1 MVDLEAPDATILL
14 IHDDELADVREML
27 DELGLGFEEST
38 PLRTSSEDYLNAT
51 IVISG
56 PRFLL
61 DPTQAGD
68 PGGAVRIAIVES
80 TSKTLRTML
89 SRSGIEW
96 LVRRPFHPAALR
108 LLLLHC
114 IYQGPEKRSA
124 ARVSIGAAIRYQ
136 SGWSKRGALLAEISA
151 RDCRILAPRP
161 VPVGKPLKLRLPLEL
176 AGRPPLVL
184 DGRVVRTAKEGD
196 GAHEV
201 CVLFDPLGLD
211 ENLRLKELV
220 EAHSQG
226 PAMLEGP
233 DQRLTRNRPRDPD
246 ASARVVRS
254 VIHCGG
260 REPRGEDSEKA
271 TVEASEKATA
281 ETSEEAAVEAFE
293 KAWIE
298 ASEKAAVKTS
308 EKAVVEASEKAAVKT
323 SKKATVETSEE
334 AALETSEKA
343 AVEAFE
349 KATVE
354 AFEKA
359 WVEASEKAIVETPE
373 RAAVETSEGATEE
386 RRADPRHAFHRRVI
400 ALGEQATRVLV
411 GRDLSLRGMRVD
423 PSPNLRLDQDL
434 QIAIHVP
441 GSDTPLVFDVHVDRD
456 DGERGMVLGFRN
468 LSRSAAAYLED
479 VLGELPGL
487 QTTSSA
493 DGPGVAHVVSEIVTS
508 D

>member
-1 MVDLEAPDATILL
+1 MMDLEAPDATILL

-38 PLRTSSEDYLNAT
+38 PLRTSSEDYRNAK

-61 DPTQAGD
+61 DPAQAGD
-68 PGGAVRIAIVES
+68 PGGAVRIAIIES

-124 ARVSIGAAIRYQ
+124 TRVSIGAAIRYQ

-211 ENLRLKELV
+211 ENRRLKELV
-220 EAHSQG
+220 EAHSRG
-226 PAMLEGP
+226 PAMLEGS
-233 DQRLTRNRPRDPD
+233 DQRLTRDRPRDPD
-246 ASARVVRS
+246 ASAREVRS

-260 REPRGEDSEKA
+260 REPGGEDSEKA
-271 TVEASEKATA
+271 TVEASEKATV

-349 KATVE
+349 R
-354 AFEKA
+354 A

-411 GRDLSLRGMRVD
+411 GRDLSLRSMRVD

-441 GSDTPLVFDVHVDRD
+441 GGDTPLVFDVHVDRD

>member
-14 IHDDELADVREML
+14 IHDDELADVRETL
-27 DELGLGFEEST
+27 DELGLGFKEST
-38 PLRTSSEDYLNAT
+38 PLRTSSEDYLNAK

-61 DPTQAGD
+61 DPAQAGD
-68 PGGAVRIAIVES
+68 PGGAVRIAIIES

-124 ARVSIGAAIRYQ
+124 TRVSIGAAIRYQ

-161 VPVGKPLKLRLPLEL
+161 VPVGTPLKLRLPLEL

-233 DQRLTRNRPRDPD
+233 DQRLTRNPSRDPD

-298 ASEKAAVKTS
+298 ASEEAA
-308 EKAVVEASEKAAVKT
+308 VEASEKAAVEASEEAAVKT

-373 RAAVETSEGATEE
+373 RAAVETSEGGTEE

-468 LSRSAAAYLED
+468 LSRPAAAYLED

-487 QTTSSA
+487 QTTSSS
-493 DGPGVAHVVSEIVTS
+493 DGPGAAHVVSEIVTS